1 MGAINEAVQERGDDA
16 GPTISSSSVDHVSAE
31 HGEQADGCFSNSYAG
46 GPVQTEW
53 TVCLTKPV
61 AAPPSPGVRL
71 ATPRLDDD
79 NVSRRE
85 RQARRARAAQQ
96 QQQQV
101 EQRRLPAKP
110 VMHPSY
116 AAGIDAP
123 EGAGWQTLARERA
136 VSHIAIDWD
145 EAVTVEDL
153 SSCGMAASL
162 AMATNGSAVELVNVG
177 GGACCAR

>member
-1 MGAINEAVQERGDDA
+1 
-16 GPTISSSSVDHVSAE
+16 
-31 HGEQADGCFSNSYAG
+31 
-46 GPVQTEW
+46 
-53 TVCLTKPV
+53 
-61 AAPPSPGVRL
+61 
-71 ATPRLDDD
+71 
-79 NVSRRE
+79 
-85 RQARRARAAQQ
+85 
-96 QQQQV
+96 
-101 EQRRLPAKP
+101 
-110 VMHPSY
+110 MHPSY